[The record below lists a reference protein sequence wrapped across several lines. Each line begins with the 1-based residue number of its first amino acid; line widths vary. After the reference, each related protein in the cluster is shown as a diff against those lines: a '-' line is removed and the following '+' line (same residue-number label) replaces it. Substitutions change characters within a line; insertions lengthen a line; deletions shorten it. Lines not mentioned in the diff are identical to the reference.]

1 MAHTFGEEKFAV
13 ARIAIDNDYLVRV
26 YLKHYYVTES
36 GLEILISDNMVETLE
51 PGTDL
56 SVDEWYCTDEVRA
69 ICAQQWDDESVAEW
83 NAMDEDDKESY
94 R

>member
-13 ARIAIDNDYLVRV
+13 SRIGIDGDYIVNV
-26 YLKHYYVTES
+26 YQKHYYES
-36 GLEILISDNMVETLE
+36 NDGTEILISEGMCETLE

-56 SVDEWYCTDEVRA
+56 SGNEWYCTDTVRA
-69 ICAQQWDDESVAEW
+69 VCAQQWDAKSVAEW
-83 NAMDEDDKESY
+83 NAMSEEEKDSH